1 MPPTYLVRFIDG
13 QIHGRVCRAC
23 GVLLTRTNVYSLRA
37 DFCRQHDPDHEPE
50 RAAPPGIAPRR
61 RRGRHGR

>member
-1 MPPTYLVRFIDG
+1 MPPTYLVTFING

-37 DFCRQHDPDHEPE
+37 DFCRQHDPDHASE
-50 RAAPPGIAPRR
+50 RDAPPGTPLRR